1 MRKFQDDLL
10 GLIAE
15 VEMRLVSN
23 NLQDK
28 MKEDLTALKN
38 MEKEVIVPSDKTSN
52 FYTMN
57 VKEYQQHLDKEVMK
71 VYKKV
76 DIKKAMDI
84 DNEASNLANTLNLS
98 DRIEGMAIKKS
109 FMTLKDHKED
119 FPGKLS
125 FRLINPTNDR

>member
-1 MRKFQDDLL
+1 
-10 GLIAE
+10 
-15 VEMRLVSN
+15 
-23 NLQDK
+23 

-38 MEKEVIVPSDKTSN
+38 LEKEVIVPSDKSK

-71 VYKKV
+71 DYNKV

-84 DNEASNLANTLNLS
+84 DREASKMANTLKLS
-98 DRIEGMAIKKS
+98 DRIEGMALKKS
-109 FMTLKDHKED
+109 FMTIKDHKED

-125 FRLINPTNDR
+125 FRLINPTKTNIRTTKRTSQASSASG